1 MTDRSLAF
9 HETFCLSGFVA
20 VGSKTIAAPIE
31 RIKLLLQNQGEAKG
45 NTKPYT
51 GIMDAATRIPAEQ
64 GIASFWRGNLANCVR
79 YFPTQALNFAF
90 KSKYKAFYKKQLGIT
105 KKSSKGM
112 QLINAVAAG
121 GSAGAT
127 SLLVVYPLDFAR
139 TRLAVDTGT
148 GKDRQFNGMVDCI
161 TKTIKTGGLV
171 GKNGIYNGFAVSC
184 VGIIF
189 YRGAYFGL
197 YDFTQGL
204 EFMEGSNF
212 AMNFALSFVVTT
224 IAGIVAY
231 PLDTIRR
238 RMMMN
243 SGSEGAA
250 PKYNGSLDC
259 AGKIMAQEGFGAFF
273 KGAFSNIL
281 RGLCGALV
289 LAGNDEV
296 TTAYKNMKFG
306 KETKAWKDL
315 SVEGPTVEE
324 L

>member
-1 MTDRSLAF
+1 MSDLTFA
-9 HETFCLSGFVA
+9 ETFGLSGVVA
-20 VGSKTIAAPIE
+20 VTSKTIAAPIE
-31 RIKLLLQNQGEAKG
+31 RIKLLLQNQGESKAG
-45 NTKPYT
+45 TKPYT
-51 GIMDAATRIPAEQ
+51 GIGDCLVRIPAEQ
-64 GIASFWRGNLANCVR
+64 GVLSFWRGNVANCVR

-90 KSKYKAFYKKQLGIT
+90 KAKYKAFYKKQLNIT
-105 KKSSKGM
+105 KQSSKPM
-112 QLINAVAAG
+112 QLLNAVAAG

-139 TRLAVDTGT
+139 TRLAVDTGV
-148 GKDRQFNGMVDCI
+148 GEAKEFNGLVDCI
-161 TKTIKTGGLV
+161 MKTVKKGGLV

-189 YRGAYFGL
+189 YRGSYFGF
-197 YDFTQGL
+197 YDFSKTL
-204 EFMEGSNF
+204 SFMEGASFLLNF
-212 AMNFALSFVVTT
+212 AVSFVVTT
-224 IAGIVAY
+224 AAGVIAY

-250 PKYNGSLDC
+250 PKYNGSFDC
-259 AGKIMAQEGFGAFF
+259 AGKIMAEEGVGAFF

-289 LAGNDEV
+289 LSGNDEV
-296 TTAYKNMKFG
+296 TQAYVSYKNGG
-306 KETKAWKDL
+306 KAKAWKDL